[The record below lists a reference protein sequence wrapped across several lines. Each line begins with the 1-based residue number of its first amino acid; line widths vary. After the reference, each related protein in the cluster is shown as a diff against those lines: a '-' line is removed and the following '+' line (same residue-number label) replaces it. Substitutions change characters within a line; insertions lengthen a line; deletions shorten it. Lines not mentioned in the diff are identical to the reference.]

1 MRHMSQSQGCPL
13 LVLATAFVACS
24 SSKDRTAQQ
33 LESCTI
39 VGGVATSA
47 PSGDAVTQCLIM
59 KYDWRGRDA
68 LSAGQVYQAHLDS
81 IMRALRDADSVRR
94 AEADQAALA

>member
-1 MRHMSQSQGCPL
+1 MNQWQGRSL
-13 LVLATAFVACS
+13 LVLATALMACS
-24 SSKDRTAQQ
+24 SSKSRNAQQ

-59 KYDWRGRDA
+59 NTIGA
-68 LSAGQVYQAHLDS
+68 VAMHSPLDS
-81 IMRALRDADSVRR
+81 PTKSTWIA
-94 AEADQAALA
+94 